1 MFVIRS
7 NYIFQNF
14 LPSSYKV
21 TKNRF
26 DQPIVFR
33 SYHSFQNPILFRMS
47 SSSRVTLL
55 LWSSLLAVTLLVS
68 MQLVTCEEDTQGIR
82 LQIHKIPKNQGKRED
97 LGVDAEP
104 LKRLPKSATGPFA
117 GRSIES
123 RSL

>member
-1 MFVIRS
+1 
-7 NYIFQNF
+7 
-14 LPSSYKV
+14 
-21 TKNRF
+21 
-26 DQPIVFR
+26 
-33 SYHSFQNPILFRMS
+33 MS

-68 MQLVTCEEDTQGIR
+68 MQLVTCEEDPHDTQGIR